1 MPQANVVG
9 SWEPVSPVAS
19 WDFDDKQGF
28 HFPGREL
35 RESVYS
41 RLIPQQW
48 SWRIVCVASILLV
61 VLVLSGKLWES
72 SGTVALTDREVMA
85 MWRHTTK
92 FNPSQIPNASYET
105 TPWVIHRFA
114 RGNSP
119 QICIQCVVISGDI
132 IHTRKRLDAHR
143 LQLEYAQ
150 RHGYDLYTYVGDEEN
165 IKQGTTRYVDWY
177 KLLSTQELIESGTTG
192 CDYIFWIDQDSVIM
206 NMSFPLESLIHWNGM
221 HDTDA
226 VVTADTLGVN
236 TIQGLWKVSRFTRDL
251 MVDMWSMWQ
260 PGGIKN
266 NPPLHATGALASIL
280 GGCQPH
286 DTVQQKKACYFVMD
300 LGWRDQVF
308 AKQVY
313 YAGDNAGIGT
323 VVVNKSLLPHIKW
336 VPRHVINPYPDGV
349 WGGRFKFGDPDFI
362 VHCFSQK
369 GELVMRPYLDA
380 ALHSAG
386 LETHTNVTNISQAA
400 VI

>member
-9 SWEPVSPVAS
+9 SWEAVSPVAS
-19 WDFDDKQGF
+19 HWDFDDKHGF
-28 HFPGREL
+28 YFPGREL
-35 RESVYS
+35 RESVCS

-48 SWRIVCVASILLV
+48 SWRIVCTASILLV
-61 VLVLSGKLWES
+61 LLVLSGKLWES

-85 MWRHTTK
+85 MWRHTAK

-114 RGNSP
+114 QGNSP
-119 QICIQCVVISGDI
+119 HMCIQCVMFQDFLQ
-132 IHTRKRLDAHR
+132 TRKKLDTHR
-143 LQLEYAQ
+143 LQVEYAR
-150 RHGYDLYTYVGDEEN
+150 RHGYDLYTYVGDDEEN
-165 IKQGTTRYVDWY
+165 IQQRARYIDWY
-177 KLLSTQELIESGTTG
+177 KVLSTQELIESGTTG
-192 CDYIFWIDQDSVIM
+192 CDYIFWIDQDSVVM
-206 NMSFPLESLIHWNGM
+206 NMSFTLESLINWNGM

-226 VVTADTLGVN
+226 VITADTLGVN
-236 TIQGLWKVSRFTRDL
+236 TVQGLWKVSRFTRDL
-251 MVDMWSMWQ
+251 MVDIWSMWQ
-260 PGGIKN
+260 PGGVKN

-286 DTVQQKKACYFVMD
+286 DSVQQKKACYFVMD

-323 VVVNKSLLPHIKW
+323 VVVNKSLLPHMKW
-336 VPRHVINPYPDGV
+336 VPRHVINSYPNGV
-349 WGGRFKFGDPDFI
+349 WNGKFKFGDPDFI
-362 VHCFSQK
+362 VHCFSVK
-369 GELVMRPYLDA
+369 GELQMRPYLDA

-386 LETHTNVTNISQAA
+386 LETHTNVTNVSQAA